1 MVDKGWI
8 PEKNMIGQSGKIISP
23 KFFISLGASGAMH
36 FTTGFERAKFI
47 MAVDEN
53 PEAPIF
59 GMADIG
65 IAGDL
70 RDILPLLI
78 NEFKNLKQNSV
89 K

>member
-1 MVDKGWI
+1 MVDKGWV

-23 KFFISLGASGAMH
+23 RLFISLGASGAMH
-36 FTTGFERAKFI
+36 FTTGFEKAKFI
-47 MAVDEN
+47 LAVDEN

-59 GMADIG
+59 KIANIG

-70 RDILPLLI
+70 REILPCLI
-78 NEFKNLKQNSV
+78 NEFKRIKEENS